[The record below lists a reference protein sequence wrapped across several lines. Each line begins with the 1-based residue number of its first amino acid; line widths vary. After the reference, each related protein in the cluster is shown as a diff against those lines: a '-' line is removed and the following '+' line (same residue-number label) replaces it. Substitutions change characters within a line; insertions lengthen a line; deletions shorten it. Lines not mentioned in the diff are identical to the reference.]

1 MAWFADLAGKA
12 ESLLNNLDEQTGA
25 ALRNHNVTKKRFD
38 GSGTEF
44 GVSHATETIWTP
56 RKRPVSRTIKKAAPI
71 PDTAKSV
78 YSPSRKSSPTSHH
91 HHQSRAPAK
100 EYQDSSR
107 NGSVKSK
114 KSPSRKASPH
124 KQYNLDHCPKTL
136 VGDVKDNEIF
146 DHFGLKQRTD
156 LEILNGEEWTYK
168 MQNMEVENAM
178 LKNELNVMNREVA
191 ELLDR
196 LRKTEDGNDVDSS
209 EVTKSRI
216 KQETTEVLN
225 HRLNLE
231 KQSLSSQ
238 VELLS
243 VKIQEHTNAEVSK
256 FKDYNQRLESEN
268 IVLKNKNAE
277 LEEKFKAL
285 QDATKER
292 DALQTKLENDYRHA
306 QSTITELQESLQKTS
321 EECRRLEKDWEAYK
335 LRVKNMLQA
344 KDKEIKKLQEGL
356 NVNDDTKV
364 LMEQMTHLKEERDE
378 LQDAVAHVRSE
389 CADMKLYL
397 QQVETRNNAAERVVT
412 ALRDALRDE
421 RAARNRAE
429 GQCVS
434 VAKEMKTLQM
444 ETGQTI
450 ASLRTALRDKENE
463 LNHIRDTAS
472 TVRTADTS
480 ALNVADYDV
489 MQDNIDSEKVNY
501 LTQTLVQRQAKI
513 DTLLAENNVL
523 RIQLDKLETKLK
535 SEASRGNRSSNS
547 NSNSHSVVHVQDGD
561 SRRNRP
567 HAANTLSAL
576 VLRLGVMVK
585 RYPVVRLFVI
595 CYVIFLHVWVLTV
608 LFTSTPED
616 YIPPSKS

>member
-56 RKRPVSRTIKKAAPI
+56 RKRPVSRTLKKAAPI

-146 DHFGLKQRTD
+146 DHFGLKQRSFSLPAD

-268 IVLKNKNAE
+268 TVLKTKNAE
-277 LEEKFKAL
+277 LEDKFKAL

-321 EECRRLEKDWEAYK
+321 EECRR
-335 LRVKNMLQA
+335 
-344 KDKEIKKLQEGL
+344 
-356 NVNDDTKV
+356 
-364 LMEQMTHLKEERDE
+364 EERDE

-397 QQVETRNNAAERVVT
+397 QQVETRNNAAERV
-412 ALRDALRDE
+412 
-421 RAARNRAE
+421 
-429 GQCVS
+429 
-434 VAKEMKTLQM
+434 EMKTLQM

-535 SEASRGNRSSNS
+535 SDASRGNRSSNS
-547 NSNSHSVVHVQDGD
+547 NSNSHSVVHNVYQ
-561 SRRNRP
+561 
-567 HAANTLSAL
+567 
-576 VLRLGVMVK
+576 
-585 RYPVVRLFVI
+585 
-595 CYVIFLHVWVLTV
+595 
-608 LFTSTPED
+608 
-616 YIPPSKS
+616 